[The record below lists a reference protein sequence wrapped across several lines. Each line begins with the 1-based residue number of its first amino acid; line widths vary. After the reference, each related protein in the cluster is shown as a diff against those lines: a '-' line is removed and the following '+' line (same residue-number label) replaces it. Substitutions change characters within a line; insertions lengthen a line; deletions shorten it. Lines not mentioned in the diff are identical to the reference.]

1 MSFTI
6 TASFVEQFSATVHM
20 LAAQRVSRLRDAVR
34 LETGVVGKTAHFER
48 MDHSD
53 PVPTSRH
60 GDTYIANDV
69 HDRKTA
75 TLADYQK
82 GLLIDELDK
91 VKLLIDPN
99 NTYTKNI
106 SYAFARLQDKVIHD
120 AIRKPYDDNS
130 SAVGKVITE
139 DNTNGLNFIKVL
151 EAKTYFDG
159 KEVPEDMRY
168 FGFTAETMKTL
179 LQDNKLSSADYNVVK
194 VLVEGKIPEGMK
206 WMGFTWRRFNS
217 AHVGASAN
225 NAANHHLLAAWAQDQ
240 VGLGIGKEVG
250 ISIDKRP
257 DKQNAYQ
264 VFGTMSL
271 GGVAIE
277 PESMVFLECYKG

>member
-6 TASFVEQFSATVHM
+6 TASFVEQFSSAVHF
-20 LAAQRVSRLRDAVR
+20 LSSQRASRFSDAVR
-34 LETGVVGKTAHFER
+34 VESGVVGKTVHFER

-53 PVPTSRH
+53 PVPKSRH
-60 GDTYIANDV
+60 GDTYIANDT

-82 GLLIDELDK
+82 GLLIDSLDK

-106 SYAFARLQDKVIHD
+106 SYAFARLKDSVIYE
-120 AIRKPYDDNS
+120 AIRKPYVDNS
-130 SAVGKVITE
+130 AAVGKVITE
-139 DNTNGLNFIKVL
+139 DNTNGLNFVKVL
-151 EAKTYFDG
+151 DAKTFFDQH
-159 KEVPEDMRY
+159 EVPEDMRY
-168 FGFTAETMKTL
+168 FGYTAETIKTL
-179 LQDNKLSSADYNVVK
+179 LKDANLTSADYNVVK

-217 AHVGASAN
+217 AHVARSAN
-225 NAANHHLLAAWAQDQ
+225 NTANHHLLAAWAQDQ
-240 VGLGIGKEVG
+240 VGLGIGAEVS

-264 VFGTMSL
+264 VYGEMSL

-277 PESMVFLECYKG
+277 PEHMVYVEAYSG